1 MEQSSPHGG
10 QAADLALGRLDA
22 SARARGRWRPGPWLA
37 WGLFDVGQRP
47 FNFLILTYI
56 FAPYF
61 AASLYAEPARGQA
74 IWGLTIAGAGLLIAL
89 LAPVLG
95 AVADAAGS
103 KKPWI
108 GAFGALLVAGCGLLW
123 WTQPGSPYAIPIAIF
138 AVAVA
143 TVGSELAIVFHNALM
158 PLLAKRGEIGRL
170 SGLGWALG
178 AAGGVT
184 LLVVVLGAFAVDP
197 RTGLTLGG
205 WPPLL
210 DLRPVETTAGRMVG
224 PMVAVWF
231 AAFLIAMLVWMPDDP
246 RSEQSLAAAVR
257 SGFSSLRG
265 TLSVLRQDRKLSTF
279 LLAYLLY
286 SDGLITLIA
295 FGGVYAA
302 GLLGWGPIQLAGVGV
317 ALGLIA
323 GPFVLL
329 TGKLDDIVGPERV
342 VRTCI
347 VVLTVATIGL
357 LGVDSAGVFGL
368 RVEGLSGGH
377 FLLFFVIVIGASAG
391 PLQSSSRSLMAHLA
405 PQERITQM
413 FGLLALSGRVT
424 SFAGPALV
432 GVITAATGSQRL
444 GLSVALVFLLAGM
457 LLMLRLP
464 KLERSP

>member
-1 MEQSSPHGG
+1 M
-10 QAADLALGRLDA
+10 
-22 SARARGRWRPGPWLA
+22 RWRPGPWLA
-37 WGLFDVGQRP
+37 WGLFDIGQRP

-61 AASLYAEPARGQA
+61 AASLYENPARGQA
-74 IWGLTIAGAGLLIAL
+74 IWGLTIAGAGLIIAL

-95 AVADAAGS
+95 AIADAAGS

-108 GAFGALLVAGCGLLW
+108 GAFGAMLVAGSCLLW
-123 WTQPGSPYAIPIAIF
+123 WAQPGSPHAITIAIIG
-138 AVAVA
+138 VTVA

-178 AAGGVT
+178 VAGGVAM
-184 LLVVVLGAFAVDP
+184 LLVVLGAFAVDP
-197 RTGLTLGG
+197 RTGVTLGG
-205 WPPLL
+205 WAPLL
-210 DLRPVETTAGRMVG
+210 GLHPVKTTAGRIVG
-224 PMVAVWF
+224 PLVASWF
-231 AAFLIAMLVWMPDDP
+231 AAFLIPMLMWMPDDARTE
-246 RSEQSLAAAVR
+246 RSLTSAVR
-257 SGFSSLRG
+257 SGLASLRN
-265 TLSVLRQDRKLSTF
+265 TASALRKDRKLSTF

-302 GLLGWGPIQLAGVGV
+302 GLLGWGPIQLAGLGL
-317 ALGLIA
+317 ALGLFA
-323 GPFVLL
+323 GPFVLV

-342 VRTCI
+342 VRTCL
-347 VVLTVATIGL
+347 VALTVATIGL

-368 RVEGLSGGH
+368 RFEGLTGGH
-377 FLLFFVIVIGASAG
+377 FLLLFAIVIGLSAG

-405 PQERITQM
+405 PQDRVTQM

-432 GVITAATGSQRL
+432 GVITAVTGNQRL
-444 GLSVALVFLLAGM
+444 GFSVALVFLIAGM
-457 LLMLRLP
+457 LLMLRLRR
-464 KLERSP
+464 LDTSP